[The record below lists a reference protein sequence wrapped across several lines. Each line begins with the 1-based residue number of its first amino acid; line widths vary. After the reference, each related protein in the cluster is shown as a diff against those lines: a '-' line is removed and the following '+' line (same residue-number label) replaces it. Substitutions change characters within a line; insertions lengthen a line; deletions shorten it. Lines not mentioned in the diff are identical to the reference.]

1 MIKNIVLI
9 LNAAVLIMTLSIV
22 ILPHLWMISVVTTE
36 QGLQGAVI
44 PHVWT
49 AYAVLV
55 FVTSGFT
62 FSWLI
67 KGGK

>member
-1 MIKNIVLI
+1 MTKNIVLI

-22 ILPHLWMISVVTTE
+22 VLPHLWMISVVTTE
-36 QGLQGAVI
+36 QGVQGAVI
-44 PHVWT
+44 PHIWT
-49 AYAVLV
+49 VYAVLA

-67 KGGK
+67 RSK